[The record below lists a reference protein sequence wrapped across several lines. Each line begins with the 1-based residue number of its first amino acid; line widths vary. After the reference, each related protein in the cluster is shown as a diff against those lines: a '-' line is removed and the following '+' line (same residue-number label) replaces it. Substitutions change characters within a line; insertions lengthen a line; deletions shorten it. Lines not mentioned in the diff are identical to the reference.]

1 MTMKHKGTIRI
12 ETDRLVLRRF
22 KTEDIHAAF
31 RNWTSDKNVTEYLRW
46 PTHTSIDITERVL
59 NDWIA
64 GYEKTSFYQWAI
76 VLKELGQPIGSI
88 SVVNLDNRVDLAE
101 IGYCIGKVWW
111 GCGIMPEAVKTVM
124 AFLFE
129 EVGMQRL
136 EVGHDPENSA
146 SGAVIRKC
154 GFRYEGTL
162 RRRIRSNR
170 GITDVAWYSM
180 LKEEYNMG

>member
-1 MTMKHKGTIRI
+1 MNHLGTKTL
-12 ETDRLVLRRF
+12 ETDRLILRPFRA
-22 KTEDIHAAF
+22 EDAQAMYA
-31 RNWTSDKNVTEYLRW
+31 NWASDPEVTKFLSW
-46 PTHTSIDITERVL
+46 PAYKSIDDARSILKIWLE
-59 NDWIA
+59 
-64 GYEKTSFYQWAI
+64 GYEKPDFYQWAI

-101 IGYCIGKVWW
+101 IGYCIGKLWW
-111 GCGIMPEAVKTVM
+111 GCGIMPEAVKSVM
-124 AFLFE
+124 AYLFE

-136 EVGHDPENSA
+136 EVGHDPENPA
-146 SGAVIRKC
+146 SGAAIRKC
-154 GFRYEGTL
+154 GFTYEGTL